1 MPRVRGSGGRGDRG
15 GASGRECEGLE
26 GTERAKQAMLR
37 LLSVRMRSRWELRE
51 RLAGR
56 RYSREAIEVALDDLE
71 RVGLVDDA
79 EFARL
84 FVESRLR
91 RRPRSYRLLR
101 QELGSRGV
109 PAEVIEDVIEEQRR
123 EIPEV
128 EIARRALGR
137 RMKALKEM
145 PGEEARGRAA
155 RFLSGKGFSRA
166 TIEELLSGLG

>member
-1 MPRVRGSGGRGDRG
+1 MPRVRGSSGRGDRG

-37 LLSVRMRSRWELRE
+37 LLSVRMRSRWELRK

-56 RYSREAIEVALDDLE
+56 RFSREAIEVALDDLE

-101 QELGSRGV
+101 QELGARGV

-123 EIPEV
+123 ETPEM
-128 EIARRALGR
+128 EIARRALEP
-137 RMKALKEM
+137 RMKALKGM

-155 RFLSGKGFSRA
+155 RFLSGKGFSRS